1 MLVLLLLRTQDA
13 RFVSQGSTGL
23 SIRTPGVA
31 GNALP
36 TKPLIP
42 DVCQRLGDSDTDA
55 FGISVQSL
63 LDLSGTS
70 PPRSSSFIR
79 LLLHAEDE
87 GSTLLL
93 PICLSFPIIRK
104 LSREDALLSATF
116 NRLNSDL
123 IFFSSADS
131 LLMTVS
137 SASFMSSRSSS

>member
-23 SIRTPGVA
+23 SLRTPGVA

-36 TKPLIP
+36 TKLFIP
-42 DVCQRLGDSDTDA
+42 DVCQRLGHSDTDA

-93 PICLSFPIIRK
+93 PICLSFPIRK